1 MRGFFARLRKDKRG
15 VSAIEF
21 AMIAPVLILMIIG
34 VFQMGSLFHSRA
46 VLSNA
51 VSEGARFATIFP
63 RPTSAQIVTRVVEHR
78 PASAGVAAFSTPTA
92 VFTRNT
98 ATGTWFV
105 DVSMTYTKTLNFIF
119 FSYPVTL
126 DYSRRANVYPPPT

>member
-1 MRGFFARLRKDKRG
+1 MRRIFARLRRDNKG
-15 VSAIEF
+15 IAAVEF
-21 AMIAPVLILMIIG
+21 AIIAPVLILMIIG
-34 VFQMGSLFHSRA
+34 VYQMGSLFHARA

-63 RPTSAQIVTRVVEHR
+63 RPTSAQIVARVVEHA
-78 PASAGVAAFSTPTA
+78 PASAGTAAFSTPTA
-92 VFTRNT
+92 VFTQNT
-98 ATGTWFV
+98 ATSTWYV
-105 DVSMTYTKTLNFIF
+105 DVTMTYTKTLNFIF